1 MATSLTFT
9 SIPFASGT
17 IVPANNTAITILAS
31 DPTYHRRLYGI
42 GAYINTGTPT
52 ITVNGSFGGTSQTL
66 YSFTSTAASMNDVF
80 GNTASSAVFQR
91 LKDANGV
98 PYYNVPSGH
107 TLTVQLS
114 TVLNSTGSFVV
125 FGESYA

>member
-17 IVPANNTAITILAS
+17 IINANSTPQTILAS

-42 GAYINTGTPT
+42 GVFVNTGTPT
-52 ITVNGSFGGTSQTL
+52 VVVSGSFGGTSQTL

-80 GNTASSAVFQR
+80 GNTAGAAVFQK

-98 PYYNVPSGH
+98 PYYNVPAGH
-107 TLTVQLS
+107 TLTAQLS
-114 TVLNSTGSFVV
+114 TVANSTGSFVV